1 MTWVLASHWVSLD
14 AELGGELGVVLPPRH
29 QLREARILILD
40 TGAAR
45 HQLGEREGGPG
56 TRVEAEAGEVQGGVG
71 AARAVIILLSISSS
85 SSLS

>member
-1 MTWVLASHWVSLD
+1 MTWVLASHWVSVD
-14 AELGGELGVVLPPRH
+14 AELGGELGVVLPHSLSPLPPRH

-71 AARAVIILLSISSS
+71 AARAVIIIS
-85 SSLS
+85 